1 MNQTELVTSI
11 GNTLTKI
18 DTALMGED
26 LMDQPNKWQQLY
38 ALRKHLDDEQRLLV
52 KADIDS
58 DDLKFQT
65 LSGTIAVATKQLNQK
80 INDMT
85 KIDSIINIVSQIA
98 ANVDS
103 VLQLF

>member
-26 LMDQPNKWQQLY
+26 LLDQPNKWQQLY

>member
-18 DTALMGED
+18 DTALMGDD
-26 LMDQPNKWQQLY
+26 LLDQPNKWQQLY

-58 DDLKFQT
+58 DDLKFQA

-85 KIDSIINIVSQIA
+85 KVDSIIDIVSQIA